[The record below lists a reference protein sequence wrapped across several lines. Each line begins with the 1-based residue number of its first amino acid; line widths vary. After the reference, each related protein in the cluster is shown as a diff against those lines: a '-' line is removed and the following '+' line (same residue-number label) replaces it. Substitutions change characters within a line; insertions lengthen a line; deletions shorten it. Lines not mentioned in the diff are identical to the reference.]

1 MSPFSFKLFLQNVQY
16 LLTFNPILIKK
27 KKRERK
33 SHTFFDNLCLM
44 M

>member
-1 MSPFSFKLFLQNVQY
+1 MIQY
-16 LLTFNPILIKK
+16 LLTFKPILIKK
-27 KKRERK
+27 KKKRK